1 MSYFP
6 TFLNFENKSILV
18 LGGGKIAT
26 RKLMQVLSFS
36 TQITVLCPQLCE
48 KMQVLIN
55 EHNLTYHEKM
65 YEQGDISGFDII
77 ISAINDIKLQE
88 EIYKESRSF
97 RCLYTC
103 VDLTHCCD
111 FIFPSY
117 VQKGDLLVS
126 ISTQG
131 TAPAFAKQ
139 LRIYIEK
146 LIPSS
151 VIDFLSK
158 MRTFRETMPK
168 GKERMKFLESKSK
181 EYISTWK
188 THE

>member
-6 TFLNFENKSILV
+6 TFLNFENKSILII
-18 LGGGKIAT
+18 GGGEIAT
-26 RKLMQVLSFS
+26 RKLKQVLSFTS
-36 TQITVLCPQLCE
+36 QVTVLCPQLCD
-48 KMQVLIN
+48 KMQTLIQ
-55 EHNLTYHEKM
+55 EHNLRYDEKM
-65 YEQGDISGFDII
+65 YEEGDIKGFDII

-88 EIYKESRSF
+88 KVYTESRKF

-103 VDLTHCCD
+103 VDLPHCCD

-117 VQKGDLLVS
+117 IKKGDLLIS

-131 TAPAFAKQ
+131 TAPSFAKQ

-151 VIDFLSK
+151 VIGFLAK
-158 MRTFRETMPK
+158 MRTYRETMPK
-168 GKERMKFLESKSK
+168 GKDRMKFLESKSK